1 MWTYGYGQRYFF
13 RLPGATKDRP
23 TQGLHALLD
32 LVADRFIRRFGPA
45 TTQQVEALHWRLSK
59 RHSNN
64 PTTTKNALEKHSE
77 LIYPIQLRRSI
88 FAIQAAVHE
97 ETANAAN
104 SNCQFIPVAGWPA
117 AKEAHQHRLTN
128 RARRQLWQIDSDI
141 RDCKKT
147 INQIRKALHES
158 T

>member
-1 MWTYGYGQRYFF
+1 MWAHGYGQRYFF

-23 TQGLHALLD
+23 TKGLPALLD
-32 LVADRFIRRFGPA
+32 LIADRFIRRFGPA

-64 PTTTKNALEKHSE
+64 PTSTKKALDKHSE

-88 FAIQAAVHE
+88 FAIQTAVYE

-104 SNCQFIPVAGWPA
+104 CKRQFIPIARWPA
-117 AKEAHQHRLTN
+117 AKEAHQHRLTS
-128 RARRQLWQIDSDI
+128 RALRQLWQTDSDI